1 MATTESQVVYEHRLI
16 KFSAIEIMG
25 TDSELSQMGSAK
37 VRLIERQGQ
46 RYIQKQ
52 GVNEIERGFY
62 FTAAKVLS
70 ERGVHSPSLV
80 HAEGDSI
87 VIEYIPHAVTL
98 EELTSSSQ
106 VYTQIAAIHQTPIDL
121 DWALKQ
127 HSWSDNALRTAF
139 QLLSLSS
146 QEQNV
151 LKKLQSQSHII
162 FDCPT
167 LLSGDTN
174 DGNWGRR
181 ENGELVLFDW
191 ERFSTGS
198 PAIDLVP
205 LIKGLGDEE
214 AMLRTVDSYM
224 NVHKAMPREELF
236 RHVIIAKAWI
246 VVEVT
251 NLLYERQKPQLQKH
265 LDWFNA
271 NLPRWIR
278 GVEALV

>member
-1 MATTESQVVYEHRLI
+1 MGRFCLATTESQVVYEHRLI

-62 FTAAKVLS
+62 LTAAKALS

-80 HAEGDSI
+80 QAEGDSI

-98 EELTSSSQ
+98 EELTRSSQ
-106 VYTQIAAIHQTPIDL
+106 VFSQIAAIHQTPIDS

-127 HSWSDNALRTAF
+127 HSWSDAALHTAF

-151 LKKLQSQSHII
+151 LKKLSLIHI
-162 FDCPT
+162 
-167 LLSGDTN
+167 
-174 DGNWGRR
+174 
-181 ENGELVLFDW
+181 
-191 ERFSTGS
+191 
-198 PAIDLVP
+198 
-205 LIKGLGDEE
+205 
-214 AMLRTVDSYM
+214 
-224 NVHKAMPREELF
+224 
-236 RHVIIAKAWI
+236 
-246 VVEVT
+246 
-251 NLLYERQKPQLQKH
+251 
-265 LDWFNA
+265 
-271 NLPRWIR
+271 
-278 GVEALV
+278 

>member
-1 MATTESQVVYEHRLI
+1 MDR
-16 KFSAIEIMG
+16 
-25 TDSELSQMGSAK
+25 DNELSQMGSAR

-46 RYIQKQ
+46 RCIHKQ
-52 GVNEIERGFY
+52 GANEVERAFY
-62 FTAAKVLS
+62 LTAAKTLS
-70 ERGVHSPSLV
+70 ERGVLSPRLIQ
-80 HAEGDSI
+80 ADADSI
-87 VIEYIPHAVTL
+87 VIEYIPHSVAL
-98 EELTSSSQ
+98 EELTHSSQ
-106 VYTQIAAIHQTPIDL
+106 VFSQIAAIHQTPISS
-121 DWALKQ
+121 DWTLKQ
-127 HSWSDNALRTAF
+127 HRWSYHALRTAF

-151 LKKLQSQSHII
+151 LKKLQSQRHII
-162 FDCPT
+162 FDYPT

-191 ERFSTGS
+191 ERFSKGS
-198 PAIDLVP
+198 PAIALVP
-205 LIKGLGDEE
+205 LIKGLVDEE
-214 AMLRTVDSYM
+214 AMLRIVDSYM

-251 NLLYERQKPQLQKH
+251 NLLYERQKPQLQKY